1 MKTILRNSMF
11 AIFLLGVSNFASAQ
25 ISYGPRIGLNFPTI
39 AGVNNNAGFK
49 VGLHI
54 GGYVKINLSESISFQ
69 PELLYSMKGCSY
81 INGIGGGLSLSY
93 LDIPLLFNFGK
104 KFHFQAGVQP
114 SLLLSAQ
121 NKNGNTGAKTDV
133 KSSLNGFDIAPVLGL
148 GYALDNGF
156 NFGLRFSYGIPDL
169 VKNSS
174 ANSQH
179 NFNTQLTFGYSFG
192 GK

>member
-1 MKTILRNSMF
+1 MF
-11 AIFLLGVSNFASAQ
+11 VIFLLGVSNFASAQ
-25 ISYGPRIGLNFPTI
+25 ISYGPRIGFNFPTI

-54 GGYVKINLSESISFQ
+54 GGYVKMDLSESISFQ

-81 INGIGGGLSLSY
+81 INGGGGMSLNY

-104 KFHFQAGVQP
+104 KFQFVAGVQP
-114 SLLLSAQ
+114 SLLLSAKNQ
-121 NKNGNTGAKTDV
+121 IGSSGNKVDV
-133 KSSLNGFDIAPVLGL
+133 KSSINGFDIAPVLGM
-148 GYALDNGF
+148 GYSLENGL
-156 NFGLRFSYGIPDL
+156 NFGLRFSYGIPD
-169 VKNSS
+169 VIKNN
-174 ANSQH
+174 AGNSQH